1 MSDFDAAFI
10 KIVGLEGG
18 YSDRADDPGGKTKYG
33 ITERVARENGYVGDM
48 HDMSSDFAE
57 QVYRTSYWD
66 VCHLDQIIAWPLKLF
81 VFDAAVNQGPTA
93 AVRMLQQCL
102 GVADDGV
109 IGPQTISVAN
119 RSTGW
124 HAARFM
130 AFRALSYTNDRGF
143 DANGVGWLTRIF
155 ELMGNSK

>member
-1 MSDFDAAFI
+1 MSDFDAAFT

-48 HDMSSDFAE
+48 RDMSPDFAE

-66 VCHLDQIIAWPLKLF
+66 ACHLDQVMAWPLKLF
-81 VFDAAVNQGPTA
+81 VFDAAVNQGVIA
-93 AVRMLQQCL
+93 AIQMLQRALDTVQ
-102 GVADDGV
+102 DGV
-109 IGPQTISVAN
+109 IGPQTIALAN

-130 AFRALSYTNDRGF
+130 AFRAMRYTGTRNF
-143 DANGVGWLTRIF
+143 DKFGAGWLTRIF